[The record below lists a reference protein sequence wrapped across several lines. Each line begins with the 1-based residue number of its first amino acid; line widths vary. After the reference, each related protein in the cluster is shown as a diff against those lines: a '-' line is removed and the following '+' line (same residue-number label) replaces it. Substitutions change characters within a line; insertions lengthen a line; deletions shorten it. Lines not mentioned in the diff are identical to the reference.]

1 MHKAP
6 THDPIHPDHVTA
18 ADIADAQVELAFAER
33 ERTDAYRDS
42 RAAFETDAQTASM
55 LAAFHAVP
63 HEDREASA
71 AAWRA
76 FDEVAMLRF
85 PAECARD
92 AATDAAVSL
101 AERRLAALRA
111 AYARQTAATQEV
123 AQ

>member
-6 THDPIHPDHVTA
+6 VHDPIHPAHVSVD
-18 ADIADAQVELAFAER
+18 DIADAEVELAFAER
-33 ERTDAYRDS
+33 ERADAYRAS
-42 RAAFETDAQTASM
+42 RVAFETDAQTASM

-63 HEDREASA
+63 HGDRETSR

-76 FDEVAMLRF
+76 LDEVAMLRF
-85 PAECARD
+85 PAECARETAAD
-92 AATDAAVSL
+92 ATVSL

-111 AYARQTAATQEV
+111 AYDRQTAGTQEV